1 MKNRG
6 AHNYSIATTLI
17 DQLIL
22 AGIEDIVVSPGFR
35 NSPLILAAQRDS
47 RICTH
52 TVLDE
57 RSAAFFALGLA
68 KGKKKPAALACTSGT
83 AAGNYFPA
91 ILEAAH
97 SQTSLVVITADRPSE
112 LLGLGANQ
120 TMDQKS
126 LFGVHARES
135 VTIATLSIDNFNFD
149 WLRYVVG
156 KTVLACEFPNPG
168 PVHINIA
175 FSEPL
180 LPLATSEISQPLG
193 KEKKFITP
201 KPLFDQSI
209 FSEILRDE
217 EETMIVLG
225 NADFSNEALNAF
237 LFAAEKM
244 GAILLAEP
252 STGILARPLSLNC
265 KTLINRFDG
274 LLESKIFQKEVWR
287 VLRFGPPPVH
297 KKLPDFLAGLEK
309 AKHFLFDFV
318 NEARD
323 PSLSQATYFS
333 GEPNAWALAL
343 KRHLIEA
350 PSRNPSSVA
359 LQLKL
364 QSNISTHA
372 PKEVISKSESLDEA
386 NYMQLLLRNIPDG
399 AALFLGNSLP
409 IRNFNSCRETPV
421 RYSQVFHNRG
431 LSGIDGLI
439 ASAAGVAQSISGKLI
454 LILGDL
460 SAQHDIGSLASIAN
474 LEGNACLKIIIV
486 NNNGGGIFRTLPLPQ
501 DQIEWFTTP
510 QKIDFSK
517 AAAAFGISY
526 DSCSSILDADK
537 LLQNFF
543 SAPSSGVFEFFLKSD
558 A

>member
-1 MKNRG
+1 
-6 AHNYSIATTLI
+6 
-17 DQLIL
+17 
-22 AGIEDIVVSPGFR
+22 
-35 NSPLILAAQRDS
+35 
-47 RICTH
+47 
-52 TVLDE
+52 
-57 RSAAFFALGLA
+57 
-68 KGKKKPAALACTSGT
+68 
-83 AAGNYFPA
+83 
-91 ILEAAH
+91 
-97 SQTSLVVITADRPSE
+97 
-112 LLGLGANQ
+112 
-120 TMDQKS
+120 
-126 LFGVHARES
+126 
-135 VTIATLSIDNFNFD
+135 
-149 WLRYVVG
+149 
-156 KTVLACEFPNPG
+156 
-168 PVHINIA
+168 
-175 FSEPL
+175 
-180 LPLATSEISQPLG
+180 
-193 KEKKFITP
+193 
-201 KPLFDQSI
+201 
-209 FSEILRDE
+209 
-217 EETMIVLG
+217 
-225 NADFSNEALNAF
+225 
-237 LFAAEKM
+237 
-244 GAILLAEP
+244 LAEP

-265 KTLINRFDG
+265 KTQINRFDG

-343 KRHLIEA
+343 KRHLIKA
-350 PSRNPSSVA
+350 PSRKPSSVA

-364 QSNISTHA
+364 QANTSTQV
-372 PKEVISKSESLDEA
+372 PKEVTSKNQSLGEA
-386 NYMQLLLRNIPDG
+386 NYMQLLLRNIPEG

-409 IRNFNSCRETPV
+409 IRNFNRCGETSV

-474 LEGNACLKIIIV
+474 LRSNACLKIIIV

-517 AAAAFGISY
+517 AAAAFGVSY
-526 DSCSSILDADK
+526 DSASSIREANS
-537 LLQNFF
+537 LLHTFF
-543 SAPSSGVFEFFLKSD
+543 STSQRGIFELILKSD
-558 A
+558 S